1 MTRTLEE
8 QLARRPIDEA
18 RVEELASQMRSQVWA
33 DSVLSNSKWP
43 EPLPTLSCGRSKIER
58 TQL

>member
-18 RVEELASQMRSQVWA
+18 RVEELASQMRSQIRA
-33 DSVLSNSKWP
+33 DAVLSNSEVP
-43 EPLPTLSCGRSKIER
+43 EPLPILNCCSSKIER